1 MTLVVAIILGVL
13 GMHALAPSAPLE
25 SHGVSGHEA
34 ASGHVAVVTGPSDHP
49 DCERASHP
57 DQMPCPD
64 DTDGHPGPMCQA
76 GAVAFAL
83 MLPVPFGAGMPVVA
97 MTPRLTATV
106 VEDAAHGTGCGPPSL
121 TKLSISR
128 T

>member
-1 MTLVVAIILGVL
+1 MALVVAIVLGVL
-13 GMHALAPSAPLE
+13 GMHALTPSAPLE

-34 ASGHVAVVTGPSDHP
+34 VVTDHP
-49 DCERASHP
+49 DCNRASRP
-57 DQMPCPD
+57 DQTPCPD

-83 MLPVPFGAGMPVVA
+83 ILPVPFGAGMPVA
-97 MTPRLTATV
+97 ATTPRLTATV
-106 VEDAAHGTGCGPPSL
+106 VEDAAHGAGCGPPSL